1 METKLI
7 STLKNGIIEI
17 NSFTLLHC
25 FTRRR
30 AVQLN
35 RVFFNHIF
43 FKSLNFYQ
51 MENLELTTQEMPTG
65 IDFSINEAEMQ
76 KAKPV
81 NVTPKYL
88 ELKNIGEAIFCKF
101 VKFTTVSIAD
111 KKTGEI
117 KALKGVILATANG
130 FVINSGVNL
139 INQLEKNNFAAGTSL
154 KIELSGMAK
163 QTKIYTIYIIP

>member
-1 METKLI
+1 ME
-7 STLKNGIIEI
+7 STEI
-17 NSFTLLHC
+17 
-25 FTRRR
+25 
-30 AVQLN
+30 Q
-35 RVFFNHIF
+35 I
-43 FKSLNFYQ
+43 
-51 MENLELTTQEMPTG
+51 QEMPNG
-65 IDFSINEAEMQ
+65 VDFTVNETEMK

-111 KKTGEI
+111 KQTGEI

-139 INQLEKNNFAAGTSL
+139 INQLEKNNFQAGTPL

-163 QTKIYTIYIIP
+163 QTKIYTIYIIS